1 MGGMTLPIPCTAF
14 IAASPPNTARRLVM
28 LLDEMFLQWWAESY
42 PTAKPA
48 THTVATH
55 VAFAQH
61 VLDQQMKV
69 LLEQV
74 RKPEGS

>member
-1 MGGMTLPIPCTAF
+1 
-14 IAASPPNTARRLVM
+14 M

-42 PTAKPA
+42 PNAKPA

-61 VLDQQMKV
+61 VLDQQMQV

-74 RKPEGS
+74 RKQEGS

>member
-1 MGGMTLPIPCTAF
+1 
-14 IAASPPNTARRLVM
+14 M

-42 PTAKPA
+42 PNAKPA

-61 VLDQQMKV
+61 VLDQQVQV
-69 LLEQV
+69 LLEEV
-74 RKPEGS
+74 RNQEGS